1 MIGLESAIRNISIH
15 AFDATYRKFLSHS
28 NNCSN
33 INLVYIV
40 KDHHLCP
47 IIDNKLK
54 LIARKVNQGG
64 CNNLLKH
71 MNDLKWTRR
80 YENMTKIKTVDDIID
95 LHKENNIIILPDD
108 MKVNTAINSYV
119 NNSNMYI
126 EDLHWN
132 NRGVP
137 DGFVDCNKNMYLL
150 NED

>member
-1 MIGLESAIRNISIH
+1 M
-15 AFDATYRKFLSHS
+15 
-28 NNCSN
+28 
-33 INLVYIV
+33 
-40 KDHHLCP
+40 
-47 IIDNKLK
+47 K